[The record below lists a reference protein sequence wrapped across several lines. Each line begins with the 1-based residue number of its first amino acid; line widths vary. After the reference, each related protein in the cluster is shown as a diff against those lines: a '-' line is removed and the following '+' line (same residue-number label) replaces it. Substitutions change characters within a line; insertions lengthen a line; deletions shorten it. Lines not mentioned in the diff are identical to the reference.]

1 VLTLLGALAVGVAIT
16 IIGVMLR
23 DASPGGSSVAA
34 ESLRNAGIAVVG
46 GVTVG
51 AVITVVQRAI
61 NADLAARSADAE
73 RRRSIDLVVDTRQE
87 LRTIDL
93 SGADLRGRYL
103 VDKDLSSAELGDAD
117 LRNASLRGAK
127 LVNARLV
134 GTHLTG
140 ADLAGAD
147 LTEAD
152 PTGADLTGAD
162 LTGANLT
169 GVVVDETTR
178 WPDSG
183 IPQPP
188 SS

>member
-1 VLTLLGALAVGVAIT
+1 VITLLGALAVGVAIT

-23 DASPGGSSVAA
+23 DASPGGGSVAA

-51 AVITVVQRAI
+51 AVITLVQRAI

-73 RRRSIDLVVDTRQE
+73 RKRSLDLVIDTRQD

-93 SGADLRGRYL
+93 SRADLRGRYL

-117 LRNASLRGAK
+117 LRNASMHGATLRHAP
-127 LVNARLV
+127 LV
-134 GTHLTG
+134 GT
-140 ADLAGAD
+140 DL
-147 LTEAD
+147 
-152 PTGADLTGAD
+152 TGADLTGAD
-162 LTGANLT
+162 LTGADLTGADLTGADLTGADLT
-169 GVVVDETTR
+169 GVTVDATTR

-183 IPQPP
+183 TPRP
-188 SS
+188 SGT